1 MEKQP
6 WWSSVCWNTR
16 VSQQGWPGL
25 QDRLVSMICATLLCQ
40 LISTQETALAI
51 HLSLPPPSMT
61 LIIKKKVLGF
71 KRLMADS
78 LTITHPPLN
87 ARGTTRISSASLS
100 TPWQSGNLARE
111 PQSRSIFRAK
121 ITDDTLGRTRW
132 FTCNV
137 FRRTGGKD
145 LKRPKTQMQTK
156 PKQKKKTP

>member
-1 MEKQP
+1 
-6 WWSSVCWNTR
+6 
-16 VSQQGWPGL
+16 
-25 QDRLVSMICATLLCQ
+25 
-40 LISTQETALAI
+40 
-51 HLSLPPPSMT
+51 MT

-121 ITDDTLGRTRW
+121 IRRYSGSALGDSRAMS
-132 FTCNV
+132 FE
-137 FRRTGGKD
+137 GQGEKI
-145 LKRPKTQMQTK
+145 
-156 PKQKKKTP
+156 